1 MKGRVMKRLVVLIV
15 LMLSLN
21 TVSLQAGD
29 IPHGVAGFTLG
40 HNVAQI
46 KNRLQMETVLP
57 LRYREYLREVEIAAL
72 PEFKSGVIVYG
83 TCEQPGRIVRIKLKY
98 ADASRAFYD
107 ALLERVEMRF
117 GKPTSYEGDPFH
129 IVIEWKWSFIAAD
142 GNRITMHLSHNNR
155 DTEEK
160 FGNAIKLTLVSAMNK
175 ERQCFRDKAPQ
186 AGDSQKEGHRP
197 LESLSAEDWKALL
210 PN

>member
-1 MKGRVMKRLVVLIV
+1 MSSPDINHADSLDNTPVTVTADGQLYTPSLVDFQTDRGIHL
-15 LMLSLN
+15 
-21 TVSLQAGD
+21 D
-29 IPHGVAGFTLG
+29 
-40 HNVAQI
+40 
-46 KNRLQMETVLP
+46 
-57 LRYREYLREVEIAAL
+57 
-72 PEFKSGVIVYG
+72 
-83 TCEQPGRIVRIKLKY
+83 
-98 ADASRAFYD
+98 
-107 ALLERVEMRF
+107 LLEN
-117 GKPTSYEGDPFH
+117 DWH
-129 IVIEWKWSFIAAD
+129 AHLILAIAAD

>member
-1 MKGRVMKRLVVLIV
+1 MKRLVVIIV
-15 LMLSLN
+15 LMVSLN
-21 TVSLQAGD
+21 AVPLQAGD

-40 HNVAQI
+40 QNVAQI

-72 PEFKSGVIVYG
+72 PGFKSGLIVYG
-83 TCEQPGRIVRIKLKY
+83 TCAQPGHVVRIKLKY

-107 ALLERVEMRF
+107 ALLKRVEKRF
-117 GKPTSYEGDPFH
+117 GKPTAYEGDPFH
-129 IVIEWKWSFIAAD
+129 IVIDWKWSFIDAD

-160 FGNAIKLTLVSAMNK
+160 FGNAIKLTLVSAMKK
-175 ERQCFRDKAPQ
+175 ERQCSRDKTPQ
-186 AGDSQKEGHRP
+186 AGYSQKASHRP
-197 LESLSAEDWKALL
+197 LESLSAEDWNALV
-210 PN
+210 PD